1 MTVNVNRTVTP
12 AVRDN
17 NTFPA
22 AVYAAKT
29 PDETLAEL
37 HSDMLGLDEIDA
49 LDRLIEH
56 QENVVAHDKAPPAF
70 IQFISAFHN
79 PFIYVLLALA
89 VISFMT
95 DYLIPLQQGEETD
108 LTGVLIIGTMVF
120 LSVVL
125 RFWQEYRTNKALM
138 NPLMILVKIIK
149 LRWIHILSYDQ
160 MVSRK

>member
-17 NTFPA
+17 NAFPA

-70 IQFISAFHN
+70 IQFITDHRNDGFSECGTAF
-79 PFIYVLLALA
+79 LAG
-89 VISFMT
+89 
-95 DYLIPLQQGEETD
+95 IPDQQSRRSPEI
-108 LTGVLIIGTMVF
+108 TGKNHCHSTP
-120 LSVVL
+120 
-125 RFWQEYRTNKALM
+125 A
-138 NPLMILVKIIK
+138 
-149 LRWIHILSYDQ
+149 
-160 MVSRK
+160 

>member
-17 NTFPA
+17 NAFPA
-22 AVYAAKT
+22 AVYAAK

-95 DYLIPLQQGEETD
+95 DYLIPCNRAKT
-108 LTGVLIIGTMVF
+108 LTSPV
-120 LSVVL
+120 
-125 RFWQEYRTNKALM
+125 Y
-138 NPLMILVKIIK
+138 
-149 LRWIHILSYDQ
+149 
-160 MVSRK
+160 